1 MWELQS
7 LLQISLPVIFVWG
20 LLSAR
25 LARSAVGDLVVE
37 LDRPLPPGELQA
49 SLAAPC
55 VIRRWNCCT
64 RGTARIAG

>member
-1 MWELQS
+1 M
-7 LLQISLPVIFVWG
+7 IFVWG

-49 SLAAPC
+49 SLGPHPS
-55 VIRRWNCCT
+55 
-64 RGTARIAG
+64 